1 MGRHGIHRLAAFAL
15 AAGLLPGAACTPSAP
30 EPEVR
35 PLGTEGGQWRSY
47 AADPGSS
54 KYAPLDQI
62 DAGNFARLEVAWSWL
77 SPDIEWKADLTRR
90 RKAGTYPYEVSEAV
104 TLDDFQVTPLMVDG
118 VLYGVTS
125 IGQVFALDAGTGE
138 TLWLHDPE
146 SYASTHNVFE
156 FIFPK
161 HRGVTYWRS
170 GEDERIFIPTIDAW
184 LLALDAKTGTPVP
197 GFGENGRVDL
207 TEGLRTPD
215 VWRVGEYFQSS
226 PAALHGDTLIVGSS
240 IGDRPRRRKGI
251 PGDLR
256 AYDAR
261 TGALR
266 WTFHV
271 IPLPGEPGSET
282 WEDGSWRQAGSA
294 NVWGPMTVDTELG
307 RVYAV
312 TSTPNNDLYG
322 GHRPGDNLYAESLL
336 CLDAETGELLWHRQ
350 LIRHGLWDYDLAA
363 PPVLVD
369 LEVDG
374 RKVRAVAEVT
384 KQAFTF
390 VFDRITGEPVWPI
403 EDRPVPASTVPGEKT
418 AATQP
423 FASWPLPFDR
433 QGMGEDDLIDLTP
446 ELRAEA
452 LAVFRQYESGPL
464 FSPPSLKGRLGLPG
478 AAGGAGWRGAGLDPE
493 TNVLFVPSINRPT
506 VFRVEEGK
514 RFRYETQATNPV
526 WFPGGE
532 AWDESNLPISKPPW
546 SRLTAI
552 DLDTGEHLWQV
563 PIGDGPREHP
573 KLRHLDLPPLGTGL
587 PTCVLVTKSLVFAG
601 DGAELFY
608 REPGDPVFRA
618 YDKRTGERA
627 GSLRLPAPA
636 RGCPMTYL
644 HEGRQHLVVSVAAG
658 ERPQLVALAL
668 PQGKRESR

>member
-1 MGRHGIHRLAAFAL
+1 MRGLPLLLTGLAL
-15 AAGLLPGAACTPSAP
+15 AVACSGSEPAP
-30 EPEVR
+30 ETR

-47 AADPGSS
+47 SGDPAST
-54 KYAPLDQI
+54 KYSPLSAI
-62 DAGNFARLEVAWSWL
+62 DAENFGQVGIAWSWD
-77 SPDIEWKADLTRR
+77 SPDIPWKQDLARR
-90 RKAGTYPYEVSEAV
+90 RKAGTYPHEVSEAV
-104 TLDDFQVTPLMVDG
+104 TIDDFQVTPLMVDG

-125 IGQVFALDAGTGE
+125 IGQVFALDAGTGK
-138 TLWLHDPE
+138 TLWLHDPR

-170 GEDERIFIPTIDAW
+170 GDDERIFLPTIDAY
-184 LLALDAKTGTPVP
+184 LLALDAKTGEPVP
-197 GFGENGRVDL
+197 GFGKSGRVDL
-207 TEGLRTPD
+207 TKTLRTPD

-226 PAALHGDTLIVGSS
+226 PAALYRDTLIVGSS

-271 IPLPGEPGSET
+271 IPLPGEPGIET
-282 WEDGSWRQAGSA
+282 WEGESWKQAGAA
-294 NVWGPMTVDTELG
+294 NVWAPMTVDTELG

-322 GHRPGDNLYAESLL
+322 GHRPGNNLYAESLL
-336 CLDAETGELLWHRQ
+336 CIDAETGELLWHHQ

-369 LEVDG
+369 IEVEG
-374 RKVRAVAEVT
+374 RPIRAVAQLT
-384 KQAFTF
+384 KTAFTF
-390 VFDRITGEPVWPI
+390 VFDRVTGEPVWPI
-403 EDRPVPASTVPGEKT
+403 EDRPVPQSTVPGEKT

-423 FASWPLPFDR
+423 FATWPLPFDR
-433 QGMGEDDLIDLTP
+433 QGLTEDDLIDLTP
-446 ELRAEA
+446 ELRADA
-452 LAVFRQYESGPL
+452 LAVFRRYESGPL
-464 FSPPSLKGRLGLPG
+464 FSPPSLKGTLGLPG

-493 TNVLFVPSINRPT
+493 SRVLFIPSINRPT
-506 VFRVEEGK
+506 VFRVEKGK
-514 RFRYETQATNPV
+514 KFRYETQGTNPV

-532 AWDESNLPISKPPW
+532 AWSKDGILLSKPPW
-546 SRLTAI
+546 SRITAI

-563 PIGDGPREHP
+563 PVGDGPRIHP
-573 KLRHLDLPPLGTGL
+573 RLRDLDLPPLGSGT
-587 PTCVLVTKSLVFAG
+587 PTCVLVTKSLLFAG

-608 REPGDPVFRA
+608 RDPGEPVFRA
-618 YDKRTGERA
+618 FDKRTGAVVGELQVP
-627 GSLRLPAPA
+627 SPV
-636 RGCPMTYL
+636 RGCPMTYE
-644 HEGRQHLVVSVAAG
+644 HQGRQFIVFAVA
-658 ERPQLVALAL
+658 ESDHPQLIALSL
-668 PQGKRESR
+668 PLLH